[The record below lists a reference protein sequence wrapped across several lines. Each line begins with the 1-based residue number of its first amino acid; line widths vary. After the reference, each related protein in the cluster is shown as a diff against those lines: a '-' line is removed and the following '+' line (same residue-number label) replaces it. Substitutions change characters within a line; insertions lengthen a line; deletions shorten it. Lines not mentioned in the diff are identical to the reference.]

1 MKTIEEIRQIK
12 RLTIGKESFDG
23 FSGMIQLPRWQ
34 GTIIGSWGGGWEHIS
49 VSPFRKSLIPLWED
63 MTMLKDLFFYEDEAV
78 IQVHPPKAEYVNF
91 MPNCLHL
98 WRCKYKPM
106 VLPPSCFVGLKK
118 GQTMSEL
125 EAEIKQAYA
134 EAGEEY

>member
-1 MKTIEEIRQIK
+1 M
-12 RLTIGKESFDG
+12 FNDMC
-23 FSGMIQLPRWQ
+23 MI
-34 GTIIGSWGGGWEHIS
+34 
-49 VSPFRKSLIPLWED
+49 
-63 MTMLKDLFFYEDEAV
+63 KDLFFNEDEAV

-98 WRCKYKPM
+98 WRCRYKPM

-125 EAEIKQAYA
+125 ETEIKQAYA
-134 EAGEEY
+134 EAGEEYN